1 MSGLAPDIREILLA
15 VIEEQQPTSNMQPNL
30 QQISVLTEASMRLTQ
45 KLAPQRPTP
54 GHQFAARYSQQLPQL
69 TPEMEEALLTQWGE
83 LFRTGLLAWGLNLSN
98 PNPPF
103 FHLTERGKN
112 ALANATRDPS
122 NPAGYLRHLD
132 SVVILNPVSRSYLVE
147 GLDCYVAGLT
157 KAAAVMVGA
166 AAEAIIVELAAHT
179 NQKLVS
185 LGQPPSKGLT
195 DWKTKSLTDAL
206 RSIFESQKRNMG
218 NELRES
224 VDANWPA
231 FSYQIRATRNEAG
244 HPTSVDPVT
253 PDRVH
258 AALLIFP
265 ELAKLAEGLKQW
277 VTTSLI

>member
-1 MSGLAPDIREILLA
+1 MEA
-15 VIEEQQPTSNMQPNL
+15 NL
-30 QQISVLTEASMRLTQ
+30 QQTSVLTQASTRLAQ
-45 KLAPQRPTP
+45 KLSPPSSIPNR
-54 GHQFAARYSQQLPQL
+54 QFMTSYGQPPPQL
-69 TPEMEEALLTQWGE
+69 SPEMEEALLTQWGE
-83 LFRTGLLAWGLNLSN
+83 LFRTGLLAWGFNLCN

-122 NPAGYLRHLD
+122 NPAGYLRHLG
-132 SVVILNPVSRSYLVE
+132 SVAKLNPVSQSYLVE
-147 GLDCYVAGLT
+147 GLDCYVAGLA

-179 NQKLVS
+179 SQKLIS

-195 DWKTKSLTDAL
+195 DWKAKSVADAL
-206 RSIFESQKRNMG
+206 RTIFESQKQNMG

-224 VDANWPA
+224 VQANWPA

-265 ELAKLAEGLKQW
+265 ELAKLADSLGQW
-277 VTTSLI
+277 VTTSLT

>member
-1 MSGLAPDIREILLA
+1 
-15 VIEEQQPTSNMQPNL
+15 
-30 QQISVLTEASMRLTQ
+30 
-45 KLAPQRPTP
+45 
-54 GHQFAARYSQQLPQL
+54 
-69 TPEMEEALLTQWGE
+69 
-83 LFRTGLLAWGLNLSN
+83 LNLSN

-132 SVVILNPVSRSYLVE
+132 SVVTLNPVSQSYLIE

-166 AAEAIIVELAAHT
+166 AAEALIVELATHT
-179 NQKLVS
+179 NQKLIS
-185 LGQPPSKGLT
+185 LGQPSSKGLT
-195 DWKTKSLTDAL
+195 DWKAKSVTDAL
-206 RSIFESQKRNMG
+206 KTIFESQKRNMG
-218 NELRES
+218 VELRES

-265 ELAKLAEGLKQW
+265 ELAKLADSLKQW
-277 VTTSLI
+277 VTVSLT